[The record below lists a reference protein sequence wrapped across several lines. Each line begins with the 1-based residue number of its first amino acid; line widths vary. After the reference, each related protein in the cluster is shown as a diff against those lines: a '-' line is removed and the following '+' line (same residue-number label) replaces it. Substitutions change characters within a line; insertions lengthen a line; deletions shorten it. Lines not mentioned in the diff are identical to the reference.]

1 MWLVLSYFSSYV
13 KTPSLSLKECKK
25 NCFFSTFLPSL
36 LYFVVMINSD
46 FLKAIHQRN
55 LIKKLY
61 KVIGGGNSL
70 EVHWL
75 GLSAFAVVAQTQP
88 WLGN

>member
-1 MWLVLSYFSSYV
+1 
-13 KTPSLSLKECKK
+13 
-25 NCFFSTFLPSL
+25 
-36 LYFVVMINSD
+36 MINSD